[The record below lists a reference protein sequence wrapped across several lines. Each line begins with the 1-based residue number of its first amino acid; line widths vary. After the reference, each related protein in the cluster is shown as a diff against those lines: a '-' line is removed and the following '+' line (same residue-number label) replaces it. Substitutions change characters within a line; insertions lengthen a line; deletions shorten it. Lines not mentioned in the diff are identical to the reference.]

1 LNAVITIAYLLNDKV
16 EKEQRQ
22 LVDTLKFSAN
32 NLLQIINDFLDF
44 TKLDAGKATLDL
56 RPCNFKQLLENI
68 KNTYI
73 GLANEKGL
81 KLSLDVDSEIADSY
95 ELDETKMSQIIGNL
109 LTNAIKFTQSGK
121 VSISIKKVDDG
132 PDADQ
137 ISFEVADTGSG
148 IEEKHIEHIFD
159 SFFQPQIITTRKQ
172 GGTGLGL
179 SIVKKL
185 VELHG
190 SSIFVDSTF
199 GKGSVF
205 YFDLKLKKSTAPI
218 KEVSKRTDLLDG
230 KRVLLAEDNLVN
242 AMLIR
247 KLLTNWKMTT
257 EHVKNGIEAVEKS
270 QSKVFDFILMDI
282 HMPEMDGFEATRN
295 IRDAENPNANTP
307 IFALTADVTAESQ
320 ESYASCFNGFL
331 RKPIEIEKMY
341 QELINSL

>member
-1 LNAVITIAYLLNDKV
+1 
-16 EKEQRQ
+16 
-22 LVDTLKFSAN
+22 
-32 NLLQIINDFLDF
+32 LDF
-44 TKLDAGKATLDL
+44 

-68 KNTYI
+68 KNTYL
-73 GLANEKGL
+73 GLANEKGI
-81 KLSLDVDSEIADSY
+81 KLSLNIDSEVGEFY
-95 ELDETKMSQIIGNL
+95 ELDETKTSQIIGNL
-109 LTNAIKFTQSGK
+109 LTNAIKFTQAGQ
-121 VSISIKKVDDG
+121 VSINIKKVNG
-132 PDADQ
+132 TPDVDEML
-137 ISFEVADTGSG
+137 FEVADTGLG
-148 IEEKHIEHIFD
+148 IEEKHVGHIFD

-190 SSIFVDSTF
+190 SSIFVDSEI

-205 YFDLKLKKSTAPI
+205 YFNLKLKKSVTPI
-218 KEVSKRTDLLDG
+218 KEVSKKTDLLIG
-230 KRVLLAEDNLVN
+230 KTVLLAEDNLVN

-247 KLLTNWKMTT
+247 KLLSNWKMTT
-257 EHVKNGIEAVEKS
+257 EHAKNGVEAVEKS

-295 IRDAENPNANTP
+295 IQKAKNPNAKTP
-307 IFALTADVTAESQ
+307 IFALTADVTAENQ

-341 QELINSL
+341 QELINCL